1 MQWWVVSPVGPGRFD
16 GIGDFS
22 DALNHAINLIEPC
35 RLVIGDP
42 WSVLDARAS
51 ALDRC
56 RGLFVQYSPPA
67 FVGRDWSPLRRLLA
81 AARERKLP
89 VVTTVHEY
97 WPPASLSPRRMFHR
111 ARCRRALRQLMS
123 LSDIVVVTTPYAAGE
138 LASSGL
144 PRAEGFTIIPIGT
157 GIPPLVPSDP
167 SSEPATLVM
176 FGQPAAMSA
185 PVLRRLAEWQAAPD
199 APRMRWIARDADE
212 IRRCWRQ
219 AGGREHADGIGG
231 LDIRGG
237 LPAPDVSHLLAHAAA
252 ALAPYDDGASTRR
265 SSLAALAA
273 HGLPVVATDGRYT
286 DRRVRESGA
295 LLLSPLGD
303 GDAFVANVARILAD
317 PALRA
322 SMGAAMRRFYDAE
335 LSWPRLAAQYV
346 AAAGVAAQRMR
357 RPPSSAGPADLRDRV
372 RN

>member
-1 MQWWVVSPVGPGRFD
+1 VQWWVVSPVGPGRFD

-35 RLVIGDP
+35 RLVVGDP
-42 WSVLDARAS
+42 WSAMDARAG

-67 FVGRDWSPLRRLLA
+67 FVRHDWAPLRRLLV
-81 AARERKLP
+81 AARERRLP

-97 WPPASLSPRRMFHR
+97 WPPPSISPRRLVQR
-111 ARCRRALRQLMS
+111 ALCRRTLRRLMS
-123 LSDIVVVTTPYAAGE
+123 LSDVVVVTTPYAAGE
-138 LASSGL
+138 LAAAGL
-144 PRAEGFTIIPIGT
+144 PRPEGFTIIPIGT

-167 SSEPATLVM
+167 SSEPPTLVM
-176 FGQPAAMSA
+176 FGQPAAMNP
-185 PVLRRLAEWQAAPD
+185 PVLRRLAAWQASPG
-199 APRMRWIARDADE
+199 APRMRWIARDAEE
-212 IRRCWRQ
+212 IRRCWRD
-219 AGGREHADGIGG
+219 AGGRDAADGRG

-303 GDAFVANVARILAD
+303 GDAFVVNAERLLAD

-322 SMGAAMRRFYDAE
+322 SMAAAMRRFFDAE

-346 AAAGVAAQRMR
+346 AAAGVAAQRAR
-357 RPPSSAGPADLRDRV
+357 K
-372 RN
+372 